1 MIGGELGPKGVI
13 LCVDDEKTPLILRT
27 SVLRKAGFEVVP
39 AESAAGAL
47 AIIDSQAVVDLV
59 LTDMLMPGISG
70 AELAREV
77 KLRRPELPVVLLS
90 GVNEIPTS
98 APCVDLFL
106 SKLEGPA
113 VLCER
118 LTEILERSRK
128 SRLAET
134 SDEGAR

>member
-47 AIIDSQAVVDLV
+47 AIIDSQAVDLV

-118 LTEILERSRK
+118 LGEILDRSRK
-128 SRLAET
+128 TRLAET
-134 SDEGAR
+134 SDEGTR

>member
-1 MIGGELGPKGVI
+1 MIGGELGQRGVI

-39 AESAAGAL
+39 VESAAGAL
-47 AIIDSQAVVDLV
+47 AIIDSQSVDLV

-77 KLRRPELPVVLLS
+77 KMRRPGLPVVLLS

-98 APCVDLFL
+98 APHVDLFL

-118 LTEILERSRK
+118 LNVVLDRSRK
-128 SRLAET
+128 SRLAEA
-134 SDEGAR
+134 SDDANR